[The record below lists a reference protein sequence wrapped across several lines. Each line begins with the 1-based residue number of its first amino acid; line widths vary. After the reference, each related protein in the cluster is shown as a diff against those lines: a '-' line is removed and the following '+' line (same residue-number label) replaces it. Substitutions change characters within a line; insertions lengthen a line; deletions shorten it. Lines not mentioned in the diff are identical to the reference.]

1 MAGRAIRRGAAAL
14 LLGLSLAGPHGVA
27 SADPG
32 EDDSASVTAGPAVG
46 ASRAE
51 AAATA
56 RSTTRRSAGTSARS
70 AVVGRGLPTATRA
83 VDDHPTS
90 MAAHAVLLDGPA
102 ARITAVPAA
111 PRDPQ
116 PAANPTTPA
125 TAPRAAAAVELAA
138 PTAPALASAV
148 AEAPSTAAAIKT
160 RPRPVSALPPTIGS
174 AIEHFL
180 DSAVNWLDSLPTT
193 PFTDLL
199 SGAVWLVRRTLF
211 PVGPGVGPGGTA
223 ACVATKDCS
232 GQDLQGVDL
241 QGQDL
246 SGVNFAGANLTGAN
260 LYRSRLW
267 EADFSE
273 ANLIRANLGQAS
285 TFDADFSGAILTKAN
300 LRGARLSGANFEG
313 ARLKEA
319 NLYGA
324 VLAGTDFTYA
334 DLSYT
339 DLRFTYTV
347 VSDLTNFSYATLYG
361 AQVNYRNW
369 ESSPI
374 YDNTVCPNGSFSTR
388 PSYGC
393 MTA

>member
-1 MAGRAIRRGAAAL
+1 MTRSGAI
-14 LLGLSLAGPHGVA
+14 
-27 SADPG
+27 
-32 EDDSASVTAGPAVG
+32 
-46 ASRAE
+46 
-51 AAATA
+51 
-56 RSTTRRSAGTSARS
+56 
-70 AVVGRGLPTATRA
+70 GRGFHTAA
-83 VDDHPTS
+83 MSVDEHTTS
-90 MAAHAVLLDGPA
+90 MATPTVLRDGPDPG
-102 ARITAVPAA
+102 VA
-111 PRDPQ
+111 PRHTPVPTSSRNPQ
-116 PAANPTTPA
+116 PAANLTTPA
-125 TAPRAAAAVELAA
+125 TAPRAAAAVESALPPA
-138 PTAPALASAV
+138 PAVPALASAV
-148 AEAPSTAAAIKT
+148 AEGPSAGAAVGA
-160 RPRPVSALPPTIGS
+160 RAQPVFTLPQTIGT

-180 DSAVNWLDSLPTT
+180 DSAVNWLDGLPST

-199 SGAVWLVRRTLF
+199 SGAVWLVRRTLV

-246 SGVNFAGANLTGAN
+246 SGVNFSGANLSGAN
-260 LYRSRLW
+260 LYRTRLW

-285 TFDADFSGAILTKAN
+285 MYDADFSGAILTKAN
-300 LRGARLSGANFEG
+300 LRSAELSGANFEG

-339 DLRFTYTV
+339 DLRYTYTV
-347 VSDLTNFSYATLYG
+347 SISYPTNFSYATLYG

-374 YDNTVCPNGSFSTR
+374 YDHTVCPNGSFST
-388 PSYGC
+388 SMYYGC
-393 MTA
+393 RA